1 MILSDHFETTP
12 FNGNELSFLPGLDL
26 VGSDTGDRFFGVGGF
41 GAAEAIQEELAILG
55 LVQGLFI
62 ALGIAE
68 HAENFL
74 LDQLGSFG
82 IVFDLADDLFHG
94 TSPFPALC
102 AAIRWYVNCFTHAY
116 HSTTGK
122 RKQWTAMFESLPLK
136 ANPGLFSY
144 GRQKIPEKNIVTA
157 IPKYGV
163 APSLKSDD
171 RILFIPMP

>member
-68 HAENFL
+68 HAKDFL
-74 LDQLGSFG
+74 LNQLGSFG
-82 IVFDLADDLFHG
+82 IVLDFANNLLHTTLPFALICALSMLHG
-94 TSPFPALC
+94 S
-102 AAIRWYVNCFTHAY
+102 
-116 HSTTGK
+116 HSRAHNISTNNQVT
-122 RKQWTAMFESLPLK
+122 QWTAMVES
-136 ANPGLFSY
+136 
-144 GRQKIPEKNIVTA
+144 
-157 IPKYGV
+157 
-163 APSLKSDD
+163 
-171 RILFIPMP
+171 